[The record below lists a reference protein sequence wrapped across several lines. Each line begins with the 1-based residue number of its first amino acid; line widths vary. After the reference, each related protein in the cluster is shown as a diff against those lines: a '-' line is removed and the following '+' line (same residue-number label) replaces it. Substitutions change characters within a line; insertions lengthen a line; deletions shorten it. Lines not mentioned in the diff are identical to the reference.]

1 MITQDFTCYSELGSG
16 NSEVNNGRRL
26 RLGQYEIIFISHN
39 GKIRAYWC
47 FGLKGIIVSKQFM
60 NECGRLYPHI
70 NMLKYFELRIMLTQQ
85 ENLYY
90 QVKSG
95 RPITFVNK
103 LAATFQNL
111 GFLLEILSILA
122 HDYKRINSKGLKTLR
137 WCHIF

>member
-1 MITQDFTCYSELGSG
+1 MLTI
-16 NSEVNNGRRL
+16 
-26 RLGQYEIIFISHN
+26 YE
-39 GKIRAYWC
+39 
-47 FGLKGIIVSKQFM
+47 Q
-60 NECGRLYPHI
+60 CGRLCPHI

-90 QVKSG
+90 QVNSG

-122 HDYKRINSKGLKTLR
+122 HDYKRINSTGLKILR